1 MLTFLEFYQ
10 TLMGFVNF
18 RLYNEINLSYP
29 PKIES
34 VDGSITFDKVA
45 AKFGDADAA
54 ADADEADA
62 ALDEFKSAAAK
73 QGEEGANDDD
83 DDLRKIQQVS
93 NEASTLR
100 NLFSKCVFFIS
111 RETPRY
117 ALEFMI
123 RSCGGQVSWDESVAP
138 NPPFPETDERI
149 THQISDRPK
158 INNRVLSRTY
168 IQPQWV
174 ADCIN
179 ARKLLRTSLYE
190 PGVQLPPHLSPFV
203 EPKEGDYVPEGI
215 PSEDEGEKE
224 SEETKAKAEA
234 PEDEEEVYERELKA
248 EASGIPFSEYQEK
261 KASEQA
267 EEEEE
272 SGEKKPKKA
281 AATKPKKRTAEEI
294 EAEEEEQQKEMAAQ
308 MLSNKQRKLYKS
320 IKMSRERKSEET
332 AKLERKKRQIEER
345 KKKNNNK
352 QN

>member
-1 MLTFLEFYQ
+1 MTFLEFYQ

-34 VDGSITFDKVA
+34 LDGSISFDKVA
-45 AKFGDADAA
+45 AKFGDADSAA
-54 ADADEADA
+54 VDADEADA
-62 ALDEFKSAAAK
+62 ALNEFKSAAK
-73 QGEEGANDDD
+73 EGGENGEGDAD

-158 INNRVLSRTY
+158 INNRILSRTY
-168 IQPQWV
+168 IQPQWI

-203 EPKEGDYVPEGI
+203 EAKEGDYVPEGI
-215 PSEDEGEKE
+215 PSEDEDENE
-224 SEETKAKAEA
+224 VQNQAKAA
-234 PEDEEEVYERELKA
+234 VPEDEEEVYERELKA
-248 EASGIPFSEYQEK
+248 EASGVSFNEYQEK
-261 KASEQA
+261 KASEEA
-267 EEEEE
+267 EEEETE
-272 SGEKKPKKA
+272 EKPKKA
-281 AATKPKKRTAEEI
+281 SKPKKRTAEEI

-332 AKLERKKRQIEER
+332 AKLERKKRQIEE
-345 KKKNNNK
+345 KKKNMQQ